1 MKQFLCVILFW
12 LACINCS
19 AQVEK
24 INTSR
29 LNLYDSIRNRSVP
42 VNIYYKTDAD
52 SCYKPS
58 ITQIVIISNGY
69 GIKNTDYSF
78 IAHRLVEFGY
88 FVVSI
93 QHDLP
98 TDEPLARTGNIYEL
112 RKPIWERGVDNI
124 NFVISWLKAKNKCLD
139 YSNLILIGHSNGG
152 DISMLYCT
160 KYKANVS
167 KVISLD
173 HLRMPIPHLSHP
185 KILSIR
191 ANDTQADN
199 GVIPCSDK
207 QKELGI
213 KLVYLKNS
221 KHNDMCNNGNTEL
234 KQDIL
239 LEIENFIR
247 D

>member
-1 MKQFLCVILFW
+1 MLRSIIIDMKQFLCVILFW

-124 NFVISWLKAKNKCLD
+124 NFVISWLKAKSVPAKQDMQLVWHKICKF
-139 YSNLILIGHSNGG
+139 STR
-152 DISMLYCT
+152 T
-160 KYKANVS
+160 KLN
-167 KVISLD
+167 
-173 HLRMPIPHLSHP
+173 
-185 KILSIR
+185 
-191 ANDTQADN
+191 N
-199 GVIPCSDK
+199 IPCTVQSP
-207 QKELGI
+207 L
-213 KLVYLKNS
+213 LL
-221 KHNDMCNNGNTEL
+221 L
-234 KQDIL
+234 KQAKCHTLKSNVKFKIYM
-239 LEIENFIR
+239 
-247 D
+247 